1 MAPCDASTSS
11 SSGSNAFDTFLISF
25 PNATS
30 APPPPLCAPT
40 FPVSSV
46 TFISTVAG
54 FVTIILATGL
64 IVYIFYKRG
73 WFYQTDPDPEGA
85 ARLRALRESANIAKG
100 LDPAVICSFPVY
112 TFSDKSVKREV
123 TTETNVLAS
132 LRQYSCEVSQTF
144 SSSTRRISEEFS
156 LSRCPTR
163 EENSST
169 GGRSARE
176 SACEVLVTIEG
187 DDRFSLSGDDDA
199 PRLPSVPSVTWTNV
213 RECAVCL
220 GEYTPGERIKVVP
233 ACAHGF
239 HADCI
244 DLWLA
249 AKTTCPICRTDL
261 KPQNLIAPT
270 SPITQQEDHR
280 AGVTVTDGGVTE

>member
-132 LRQYSCEVSQTF
+132 LRQYSCEVKLLALQ
-144 SSSTRRISEEFS
+144 
-156 LSRCPTR
+156 PV
-163 EENSST
+163 
-169 GGRSARE
+169 E
-176 SACEVLVTIEG
+176 SAKSF
-187 DDRFSLSGDDDA
+187 RS
-199 PRLPSVPSVTWTNV
+199 
-213 RECAVCL
+213 
-220 GEYTPGERIKVVP
+220 
-233 ACAHGF
+233 
-239 HADCI
+239 
-244 DLWLA
+244 LA
-249 AKTTCPICRTDL
+249 APPGKKTA
-261 KPQNLIAPT
+261 APADDQREKAHAK
-270 SPITQQEDHR
+270 SW
-280 AGVTVTDGGVTE
+280 